1 MMNRRAI
8 AQGLTKT
15 LNASVDEVL
24 ELVSTNQNSS
34 SSALKIGITGA
45 PGVGKSSMIARLA
58 TYRANRENPLSI
70 LAIDPSSPLSGG
82 SLLGDRIRMGDLVD
96 NPDIYIRSLP
106 SRSSNDGLCNNIPAL
121 IKLLEEAE
129 FSEIILE
136 TVGVGQA
143 EYAIRN
149 QVDIVILVMQPGSGD
164 TIQSMK
170 AGVVEMADILVVN
183 KDDMAGA
190 DIIYAELGEIAARG
204 GRLEGWYPKVVRMC
218 ARDNKG
224 IDKLSLAIDEA
235 VEWQA
240 KNRDPEK
247 INAQRKR
254 YQLQSLLERRIDE
267 LLNEADEYLLSDT
280 VSECYLHIAESI

>member
-15 LNASVDEVL
+15 LNASVEEAL
-24 ELVSTNQNSS
+24 ASLSQGSN
-34 SSALKIGITGA
+34 SSALRIGITGA
-45 PGVGKSSMIARLA
+45 PGVGKSSMISRLA
-58 TYRANRENPLSI
+58 THRAHKDNLLSI

-106 SRSSNDGLCNNIPAL
+106 SRSSNDGLCHNIPAL
-121 IKLLEEAE
+121 IKLLEDAD

-149 QVDIVILVMQPGSGD
+149 QVDIVVLVMQPGSGD

-170 AGVVEMADILVVN
+170 AGIVEMADILVVN

-224 IDKLSLAIDEA
+224 VDKLSEAIDQA
-235 VEWQA
+235 VAWQA
-240 KNRDPEK
+240 QNRDLEQIK
-247 INAQRKR
+247 AQRKR

-267 LLNEADEYLLSDT
+267 LLNSADEQLLNNT
-280 VSECYLHIAESI
+280 VSDCYSYITKSI